1 MPKKLI
7 QYLNLNFNLFLYDI
21 IIKKGVKMAKKRVAI
36 NGLGRIG
43 KMVLWHYIINKP
55 ENVEIV
61 AANGGR
67 GSAEDLAYMLKF
79 DSVHGKFPAEISY
92 TDNSLIVGG
101 NEIKLVQGRDPEI
114 LPWKE
119 LNIDIVLECTG
130 HFTKRD
136 DAAKHLKAGAKK
148 VLISAPSKDA
158 ELTVVLGVNQDW
170 FDPTKHDVI
179 SNASCT
185 TNSLAPAIKV
195 LHDEFGI
202 ESALVTTVHAY
213 TSSQA
218 IVDKKLPGKHRRG
231 RAAAENIIPTT
242 TGAAIATT
250 KVIPEL
256 EGKMNARALR
266 VPVPDGA
273 ITDIS
278 ATLKKEVSEEE
289 VNKAFEKAMNTYLKG
304 ILEITYDEIVSRD
317 IINNPHSSI
326 IDGLST
332 LVVDGNKVKVYA
344 WYDNEFG
351 YSGRLLEL
359 ADFVASKL

>member
-1 MPKKLI
+1 MS
-7 QYLNLNFNLFLYDI
+7 
-21 IIKKGVKMAKKRVAI
+21 KKRVAI

-55 ENVEIV
+55 KNVEIV
-61 AANGGR
+61 AANGGS
-67 GSAEDLAYMLKF
+67 GTAEDLAYMLKF
-79 DSVHGKFPAEISY
+79 DSVHGRFPADISY
-92 TDNSLIVGG
+92 TDDTLKVGDM
-101 NEIKLVQGRDPEI
+101 EIKLVSGRDPES

-119 LNIDIVLECTG
+119 LDIDIVLECTG
-130 HFTKRD
+130 KFTKRD

-158 ELTVVLGVNQDW
+158 ELTVVLGVNENW
-170 FDPTKHDVI
+170 YDPNKHHVI

-195 LHDEFGI
+195 LNDNFGI

-213 TSSQA
+213 TSSQVT
-218 IVDKKLPGKHRRG
+218 VDRKMPGKHRRG
-231 RAAAENIIPTT
+231 RAAAVNIIPTS

-266 VPVPDGA
+266 VPVADIA

-278 ATLKKEVSEEE
+278 ATLKKDVSVEE
-289 VNKAFEKAMNTYLKG
+289 VNKAFEEAMNSYLKG
-304 ILEITYDEIVSRD
+304 ILEITYDEVVSTD
-317 IINNPHSSI
+317 MINNPHSSI

-332 LVVDGNKVKVYA
+332 MVVDGNKVKVFA

-359 ADFVASKL
+359 ADFVASKM